1 MKKLL
6 ILLAVLCSGVLWVQA
21 DETYKKVT
29 SADDVVVGGKYLLV
43 YTCTYTYNGG
53 GTVTWALG
61 SQNTNNRAAVEVSIS
76 DDQVTIADDATSK
89 PQPITLVASG
99 DTTYPYMLQVE
110 DAANGDTQYLYNP
123 NSSKNYAN
131 VTTDTSKSGV
141 KCSIAINGST
151 YAATITANIQKSST
165 AYQLQCYYQ
174 GGSKALPS
182 DNVFSYYLGKQN
194 NATFYKLQEEVVVD
208 ENTCAKPTFSLKSG
222 SVIDLNNQGD
232 GIELSNTDGSTIKY
246 TITKDDVAGEE
257 MTYSDPI
264 KFDAVGTYT
273 ITAHSE
279 AEGKTNSSEETA
291 KYTVKVSSVANIAEW
306 LQLAS
311 TDDEVTISNPVTVT
325 CYVPRTSGSYA
336 GLYVKDD
343 SGYLFIYG
351 TKTQLG
357 NGSYTAGKKL
367 SIKGKYTTYN
377 NMVEM
382 VSFTLTD
389 VTGDD
394 EVTAPEPEAI
404 AYADL
409 TAANAARFV
418 SMKHLTYS
426 SSAKFTDEEGNTF
439 GMGTL
444 YYAKAG
450 MSTDQVY
457 NVVGVVY
464 VDDDEVVLAPT
475 EAPTLLPDKVT
486 CNNYTVSDEGAI
498 ELYFK
503 HPIKFVSK
511 YASKMKFKLGDA
523 EEETLDVTNTTDYS
537 LEYTPNTEAEEVLLT
552 VTPVASDGDEW
563 SARATTFTLKLSKAP
578 SPETPVVISNG
589 DAVDGAYNIYRFT
602 SVELTSTNA
611 VSLGIKIG
619 EDGEETK
626 VALADEKFTYTPN
639 FDNDEWPTSFSLF
652 VTPYDDVN
660 EAYDVTEIKFNV
672 VDRPAAVVTIS
683 PESGKVA
690 YNTEVT
696 LTGDDN
702 TVEIHYTIGS
712 GEEQTYSEKSPIK
725 LREETTITA
734 WGINADK
741 KAGEKVSAT
750 YTVEQPDTYELV
762 ESLSDLK
769 NGWQYVLV
777 GGTSSSYAV
786 MTGSLTS
793 GYYNG
798 SSLSNFKLGDQI
810 INADATFTPITIS
823 KVIEEGETAHYT
835 LYDINAEKY
844 IAVESYDTSSSVKL
858 TNTDNADE
866 ADTKGNKLA
875 QFSISIAASGS
886 AATIQNGNKIAFNS
900 DYTRFKTYAS
910 GQKSVY
916 LYRLVD
922 TRTAVTLTWKQD
934 DAEVTAIEHTLGEDF
949 TAPTLT
955 VDPEE
960 VSSKIVYSSSD
971 ESVASISESGE
982 LEIKAAGTTTITAAI
997 SNDATYQ
1004 DASASYTL
1012 TVSLPSVGEISV
1024 SYPEYFEAKPDSD
1037 INPDI
1042 AVMAGTEL
1050 TFTSEKATSLTIT
1063 IEDYTDE
1070 VTQPEATTEDGK
1082 FTWKVPVSLNQ
1093 NIVVTASAEN
1103 HQSATST
1110 YLVYSDTDNAPA
1122 TPEYDYS
1129 QDEKYGFILTNSG
1142 VLMIKISAIGGSQS
1156 RRGVKYGVQDWTA
1169 AENQTF
1175 EFYNSDFDFDNG
1187 VTSYM
1192 VQAKSVTPTS
1202 ESDVLTLE
1210 IQSNTLV
1217 AGIEGVAADSQEAP
1231 VEYYN
1236 LQGVRVSNPGTGL
1249 YIRRQGTKVEKVAI
1263 R

>member
-1 MKKLL
+1 M
-6 ILLAVLCSGVLWVQA
+6 
-21 DETYKKVT
+21 
-29 SADDVVVGGKYLLV
+29 
-43 YTCTYTYNGG
+43 
-53 GTVTWALG
+53 
-61 SQNTNNRAAVEVSIS
+61 
-76 DDQVTIADDATSK
+76 
-89 PQPITLVASG
+89 
-99 DTTYPYMLQVE
+99 
-110 DAANGDTQYLYNP
+110 
-123 NSSKNYAN
+123 
-131 VTTDTSKSGV
+131 
-141 KCSIAINGST
+141 
-151 YAATITANIQKSST
+151 
-165 AYQLQCYYQ
+165 
-174 GGSKALPS
+174 
-182 DNVFSYYLGKQN
+182 
-194 NATFYKLQEEVVVD
+194 
-208 ENTCAKPTFSLKSG
+208 
-222 SVIDLNNQGD
+222 
-232 GIELSNTDGSTIKY
+232 
-246 TITKDDVAGEE
+246 
-257 MTYSDPI
+257 
-264 KFDAVGTYT
+264 
-273 ITAHSE
+273 
-279 AEGKTNSSEETA
+279 
-291 KYTVKVSSVANIAEW
+291 
-306 LQLAS
+306 
-311 TDDEVTISNPVTVT
+311 
-325 CYVPRTSGSYA
+325 
-336 GLYVKDD
+336 
-343 SGYLFIYG
+343 
-351 TKTQLG
+351 
-357 NGSYTAGKKL
+357 
-367 SIKGKYTTYN
+367 
-377 NMVEM
+377 
-382 VSFTLTD
+382 
-389 VTGDD
+389 
-394 EVTAPEPEAI
+394 
-404 AYADL
+404 
-409 TAANAARFV
+409 
-418 SMKHLTYS
+418 
-426 SSAKFTDEEGNTF
+426 
-439 GMGTL
+439 
-444 YYAKAG
+444 
-450 MSTDQVY
+450 
-457 NVVGVVY
+457 
-464 VDDDEVVLAPT
+464 
-475 EAPTLLPDKVT
+475 
-486 CNNYTVSDEGAI
+486 
-498 ELYFK
+498 
-503 HPIKFVSK
+503 
-511 YASKMKFKLGDA
+511 
-523 EEETLDVTNTTDYS
+523 
-537 LEYTPNTEAEEVLLT
+537 
-552 VTPVASDGDEW
+552 
-563 SARATTFTLKLSKAP
+563 LKLTKAP

-626 VALADEKFTYTPN
+626 VALADEKFTYTPK

-741 KAGEKVSAT
+741 KAGEKASAT

-777 GGTSSSYAV
+777 GGTSSDGYYV
-786 MTGSLTS
+786 MTGSLAS
-793 GYYNG
+793 KGYYEG
-798 SSLSNFKLGDQI
+798 TSLSDFSLGNKI
-810 INADATFTPITIS
+810 VNTDATFTPITIS
-823 KVIEEGETAHYT
+823 KVVEEGETAHYT

-844 IAVESYDTSSSVKL
+844 IAVASYSTSNNVDLTNEEDADKVDTSS
-858 TNTDNADE
+858 
-866 ADTKGNKLA
+866 NKLA

-886 AATIQNGNKIAFNS
+886 AATIQNGNKIAFNVS
-900 DYTRFKTYAS
+900 ANPKRFKTYAS

-982 LEIKAAGTTTITAAI
+982 LEIKAAGTTVITA
-997 SNDATYQ
+997 SLPDDATYQ

-1012 TVSLPSVGEISV
+1012 TVSLPYVGEISV
-1024 SYPEYFEAKPDSD
+1024 SYPEYFTAKPDSD

-1110 YLVYSDTDNAPA
+1110 YLVYSDTDEAPE
-1122 TPEYDYS
+1122 TPDYDYD
-1129 QDEKYGFILTNSG
+1129 QDEQFGYISTTSG
-1142 VLMIKISAIGGSQS
+1142 VLMIKITAVRNSNSAPQ
-1156 RRGVKYGVQDWTA
+1156 RVAKYNVQDWTA
-1169 AENQTF
+1169 AESQEF
-1175 EFYNSDFDFDNG
+1175 EFSNSDFDFDNG
-1187 VTSYM
+1187 NITAFTVY
-1192 VQAKSVTPTS
+1192 AKSVTPTS
-1202 ESDVLTLE
+1202 ESDVLSLNVEPENVTV
-1210 IQSNTLV
+1210 S
-1217 AGIEGVAADSQEAP
+1217 GIEGVAADSQDAP